1 MDPEIPEDT
10 LCPYGKIAAH
20 PRTPGPL
27 RSGVP
32 FGRFCPGGPVRK
44 CLSGNEREFSARTG
58 ATMIRK
64 TRRSSAPM
72 EERTE
77 ERTSASLSP
86 ERERALWALCRSG
99 DANAREELIV
109 AYRPLV
115 FWVAGRIHA
124 APSLRQDLVQ
134 EGMLAM
140 IRAVDR
146 FDPDRDLKFATYA
159 CHRIRGQM
167 LNMLDR
173 SERRAPIPVP
183 DEWLE
188 VAPAPGDEDWL
199 DVAESIAHLQGRE
212 AEVVSALFFEGK
224 DPRAVAGEQH
234 IDVSHVYRL
243 RRSAVARIRSW
254 LGLPSTQQAS
264 Q

>member
-1 MDPEIPEDT
+1 
-10 LCPYGKIAAH
+10 
-20 PRTPGPL
+20 
-27 RSGVP
+27 
-32 FGRFCPGGPVRK
+32 
-44 CLSGNEREFSARTG
+44 
-58 ATMIRK
+58 
-64 TRRSSAPM
+64 M

-99 DANAREELIV
+99 DADAREELIV

-140 IRAVDR
+140 IGAVDR

-167 LNMLDR
+167 LNMLER
-173 SERRAPIPVP
+173 SERRAPVPVP

-188 VAPAPGDEDWL
+188 VDPAPGDEDWL
-199 DVAESIAHLQGRE
+199 DVAESIGRLRGRE

-224 DPRAVAGEQH
+224 DPRAVADEQH
-234 IDVSHVYRL
+234 MDVSHVYRL

-254 LGLPSTQQAS
+254 LGLPSACNAAEAGMKG
-264 Q
+264 

>member
-1 MDPEIPEDT
+1 
-10 LCPYGKIAAH
+10 
-20 PRTPGPL
+20 
-27 RSGVP
+27 
-32 FGRFCPGGPVRK
+32 
-44 CLSGNEREFSARTG
+44 
-58 ATMIRK
+58 
-64 TRRSSAPM
+64 M

-86 ERERALWALCRSG
+86 ERERALWELCRSG

-140 IRAVDR
+140 IGAVDR

-167 LNMLDR
+167 LNMLER
-173 SERRAPIPVP
+173 SERRAPVPVP

-188 VAPAPGDEDWL
+188 VVPAPGDEDWL
-199 DVAESIAHLQGRE
+199 DVAESIARLRGRE

-224 DPRAVAGEQH
+224 DPRAVADEQH
-234 IDVSHVYRL
+234 LDISHVYRL

-254 LGLPSTQQAS
+254 LGLPSTQ
-264 Q
+264 

>member
-1 MDPEIPEDT
+1 M
-10 LCPYGKIAAH
+10 
-20 PRTPGPL
+20 
-27 RSGVP
+27 
-32 FGRFCPGGPVRK
+32 
-44 CLSGNEREFSARTG
+44 
-58 ATMIRK
+58 
-64 TRRSSAPM
+64 
-72 EERTE
+72 E

-99 DANAREELIV
+99 DADAREELIV

-140 IRAVDR
+140 IGAVDR

-167 LNMLDR
+167 LNMLER

-183 DEWLE
+183 DEWLTTAQPE
-188 VAPAPGDEDWL
+188 EDDDRQDWL
-199 DVAESIAHLQGRE
+199 DVADSIARLQGRE
-212 AEVVSALFFEGK
+212 AAVVSALFFDGK
-224 DPRAVAGEQH
+224 EPRDVAAEQRMD
-234 IDVSHVYRL
+234 ISHVYRL
-243 RRSAVARIRSW
+243 RRTAVAKIRAW
-254 LGLPSTQQAS
+254 LGLDGHAIKEAGDGIR
-264 Q
+264 

>member
-1 MDPEIPEDT
+1 M
-10 LCPYGKIAAH
+10 
-20 PRTPGPL
+20 
-27 RSGVP
+27 V
-32 FGRFCPGGPVRK
+32 
-44 CLSGNEREFSARTG
+44 
-58 ATMIRK
+58 
-64 TRRSSAPM
+64 
-72 EERTE
+72 ERTE

-140 IRAVDR
+140 IGAVDR

-167 LNMLDR
+167 LNMLER
-173 SERRAPIPVP
+173 SERRAPVPVP

-199 DVAESIAHLQGRE
+199 DVAEIIGRLPVICTLE
-212 AEVVSALFFEGK
+212 TLDEDALLRILTEPINAPVRQYEKLLAMDGVELVFTE
-224 DPRAVAGEQH
+224 DALRAVAKKAIERKTGARSLKGIIEEVML
-234 IDVSHVYRL
+234 DVMFDIPRESAP
-243 RRSAVARIRSW
+243 RRVTVTRECITEGAAPIIENAAA
-254 LGLPSTQQAS
+254 G
-264 Q
+264 

>member
-1 MDPEIPEDT
+1 MI
-10 LCPYGKIAAH
+10 
-20 PRTPGPL
+20 
-27 RSGVP
+27 
-32 FGRFCPGGPVRK
+32 VR
-44 CLSGNEREFSARTG
+44 
-58 ATMIRK
+58 
-64 TRRSSAPM
+64 PM

-140 IRAVDR
+140 IGAVDR

-167 LNMLDR
+167 LNMLER
-173 SERRAPIPVP
+173 SERRAPVPVP

-188 VAPAPGDEDWL
+188 VVPAPGDEDWL
-199 DVAESIAHLQGRE
+199 DVAESIARLRGRE

-224 DPRAVAGEQH
+224 DPRAVADEQH
-234 IDVSHVYRL
+234 LDVSHVYRL
-243 RRSAVARIRSW
+243 RRSAIARIRSW
-254 LGLPSTQQAS
+254 LGLPSAQQAS